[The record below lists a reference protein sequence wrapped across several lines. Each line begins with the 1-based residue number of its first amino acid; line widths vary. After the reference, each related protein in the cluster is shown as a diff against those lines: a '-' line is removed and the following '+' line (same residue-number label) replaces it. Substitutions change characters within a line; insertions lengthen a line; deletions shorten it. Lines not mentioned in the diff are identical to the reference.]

1 MDRKDFNFLK
11 GNDLI
16 VFFYIFHEHCNGCCS
31 FNFFMVDFNYRL
43 FSYIL
48 NFVKFVGNV
57 VIVDL
62 FIVGSVCDLY
72 DLRGYGFDGKI
83 VVIVI
88 IICLILI
95 GFVFVVIF

>member
-1 MDRKDFNFLK
+1 
-11 GNDLI
+11 
-16 VFFYIFHEHCNGCCS
+16 
-31 FNFFMVDFNYRL
+31 MVDFNYRF